1 MKMQDIVENLLEE
14 QDIVEDIYVPR
25 YDLDGFKQRVVDEM
39 GLDLSRNPD
48 VITCSKFA
56 LRCDGNA
63 YLTVGYRIDLNIG
76 KYHAC
81 GATTVLSM
89 AKARYI
95 AHGFNALVR
104 KWYDEKLAGKTA
116 MVYDGS
122 EVSNA

>member
-14 QDIVEDIYVPR
+14 QNIVGDIYVPR
-25 YDLDGFKQRVVDEM
+25 YDLYGFKQRVADEM
-39 GLDLSRNPD
+39 GLDLSRNPNA
-48 VITCSKFA
+48 ITCSKFA

-63 YLTVGYRIDLNIG
+63 YLTVGYRIDLRIG